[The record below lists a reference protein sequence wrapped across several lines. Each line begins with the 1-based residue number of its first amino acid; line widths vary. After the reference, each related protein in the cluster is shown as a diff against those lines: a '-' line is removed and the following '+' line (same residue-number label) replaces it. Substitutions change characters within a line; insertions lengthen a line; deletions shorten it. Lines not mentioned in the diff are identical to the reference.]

1 MKKITLLVLF
11 LAATA
16 ITTAQ
21 QVYLESGMSSTSI
34 EYENSQGTGLENLHA
49 TNHNFMAI
57 GYKNQLFTK
66 NLQLAIGA
74 NYAGYGAIGSDE
86 TFNNFMEWN
95 VNYAGLNL
103 GLDYT
108 LFSIKK
114 ASFYLKGG
122 MSVAIFTQGTQTLN
136 STVIDLKNNDD
147 FDTTLISMQAGAGL
161 QHPISDKLSFYVQYL
176 YGKSMDT
183 AKGDETLKFKSSNVS
198 FGLLIDISKTVTKET
213 VAKE

>member
-66 NLQLAIGA
+66 NL
-74 NYAGYGAIGSDE
+74 
-86 TFNNFMEWN
+86 
-95 VNYAGLNL
+95 
-103 GLDYT
+103 
-108 LFSIKK
+108 
-114 ASFYLKGG
+114 
-122 MSVAIFTQGTQTLN
+122 
-136 STVIDLKNNDD
+136 
-147 FDTTLISMQAGAGL
+147 
-161 QHPISDKLSFYVQYL
+161 
-176 YGKSMDT
+176 
-183 AKGDETLKFKSSNVS
+183 
-198 FGLLIDISKTVTKET
+198 
-213 VAKE
+213 